1 MEIEGIWK
9 QSTEENARTHIDER
23 TVESTKSH
31 SEKLNGTYSTLNILT
46 EEDLD
51 GLDMHTNFGR
61 ET

>member
-23 TVESTKSH
+23 TKSH